1 MCACV
6 RACCVLKLTPGG
18 ARSPYDDAGVAGDGG
33 DAAAGFQKALSVVD
47 LESRL
52 DVGGEVVETV
62 LSVLEGESYRYVGGR
77 DTREIAVGLWWSA
90 E

>member
-1 MCACV
+1 M
-6 RACCVLKLTPGG
+6 
-18 ARSPYDDAGVAGDGG
+18 
-33 DAAAGFQKALSVVD
+33 VD

-62 LSVLEGESYRYVGGR
+62 LSVLEGESYRYVVGGR
-77 DTREIAVGLWWSA
+77 GLGGMLEDQGRGFDAASA